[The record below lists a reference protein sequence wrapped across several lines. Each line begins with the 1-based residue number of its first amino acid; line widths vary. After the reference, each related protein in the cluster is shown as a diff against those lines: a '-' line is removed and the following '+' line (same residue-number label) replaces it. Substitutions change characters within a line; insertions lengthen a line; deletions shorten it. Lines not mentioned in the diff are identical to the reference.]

1 MSFADGF
8 RSGFGLVSNVQDR
21 ELKRDQLEADS
32 LYKTQQADDLRDYRE
47 EDLSIKRAAQ
57 KSKAGLDALNAEI
70 ALLNAGTASTK
81 ATTAQT
87 VADNKTNPESIEYK
101 KGLSEIAEN
110 KSQENKYNAE
120 ADRITGE
127 ERRYNAAVNYNSVF
141 QYAEQAD
148 GIYDTE
154 VLGKIEKAYQE
165 NKGTGIFNFGTAMA
179 DITRRGQQEIA
190 GFMSDISQGRNPE
203 MSDTMLRAATTTLQ
217 LDASAAVG
225 RSIDSSFV
233 NAPEGYR
240 NKGYQIQSQG
250 LFNATATGADADLTG
265 NLVVE
270 IVNQNDPDDVQFYF
284 PPLTGGRSYI
294 DSEPLSINMSDF
306 SDAYAGT
313 AYMVQNTYKVMK
325 PAVKSARIMAKYGNN
340 KGSNGKAAFDSEVTA
355 ILNSNISAIKTGGNT
370 TNLYGGGNEEFL
382 SLSRDQMIS
391 KEETEK
397 MRARIEERLLFGAR
411 EEPMQTRARKWLK
424 ETYTALLAAPA
435 ADGSSQLGQLIPEEQ
450 WSPQLISAL
459 APYYDVDKTGKA
471 FVKDSAALNRFLTSK
486 GYMTK

>member
-32 LYKTQQADDLRDYRE
+32 LYKTQQADDLRAYRE
-47 EDLSIKRAAQ
+47 EDLEIKRAAQ
-57 KSKAGLDALNAEI
+57 KSKAGIDALTAGTARINAE
-70 ALLNAGTASTK
+70 TASTK
-81 ATTAQT
+81 ANTAQT
-87 VADNKTNPESIEYK
+87 IADNKTNPESIEYK
-101 KGLSEIAEN
+101 TGLSEIAEN
-110 KSQENKYNAE
+110 KAQENKNIAE
-120 ADRITGE
+120 TDRITGE

-165 NKGTGIFNFGTAMA
+165 NKGAGIFNFGTAMA

-190 GFMSDISQGRNPE
+190 GFMSDLSQGRNPQ
-203 MSDTMLRAATTTLQ
+203 MSDTLLRAATTTLQ

-270 IVNQNDPDDVQFYF
+270 IVNENDSDDVQFYF
-284 PPLTGGRSYI
+284 PPLTEGRSYI
-294 DSEPLSINMSDF
+294 DSKPVSINMGDF
-306 SDAYAGT
+306 SDAEAGT

-325 PAVKSARIMAKYGNN
+325 PAVKSARIMAKYGDNRGN
-340 KGSNGKAAFDSEVTA
+340 NGKAEFDSEVTA

-370 TNLYGGGNEEFL
+370 ANLYGGGNEDFL
-382 SLSRDQMIS
+382 KLSRDQMIS
-391 KEETEK
+391 QPEVEK

-411 EEPMQTRARKWLK
+411 EEPMQTRARKWLN
-424 ETYTALLAAPA
+424 ETYSALLAAPA
-435 ADGSSQLGQLIPEEQ
+435 ADGSPQLGQLIPEDQ

-459 APYYDVDKTGKA
+459 APYYDVGKDGKT

>member
-8 RSGFGLVSNVQDR
+8 RSGFGLISDVQDR
-21 ELKRDQLEADS
+21 QLKRDQIEADS
-32 LYKTQQADDLRDYRE
+32 LYKKQQSDDLKEYRK

-57 KSKAGLDALNAEI
+57 ESKAGLDALTTEI
-70 ALLNAGTASTK
+70 ALLNAKTASTK
-81 ATTAQT
+81 AATAQT
-87 VADNKTNPESIEYK
+87 VADNKTNPESIEYQ
-101 KGLSEIAEN
+101 KGLSEINEN
-110 KSQENKYNAE
+110 KATAAKLKAE
-120 ADRITGE
+120 GDRISGE

-179 DITRRGQQEIA
+179 DITLRGQQEIA
-190 GFMSDISQGRNPE
+190 GFMSDMSQGRNPE

-294 DSEPLSINMSDF
+294 DSKPVSINMGDF

-355 ILNSNISAIKTGGNT
+355 ILNSNINAIKTGGNT
-370 TNLYGGGNEEFL
+370 TNLYGGDNEEFL
-382 SLSRDQMIS
+382 ALSRDQMIS

-411 EEPMQTRARKWLK
+411 EEPMQTRAKKWLK
-424 ETYTALLAAPA
+424 DTYSALLAAPA
-435 ADGSSQLGQLIPEEQ
+435 AAGSPQLGQLIPEDQ

-459 APYYDVDKTGKA
+459 APYYDADETGKA
-471 FVKDSAALNRFLTSK
+471 FVKDPAALKRFLTSK